1 MDKLKPCPFCGS
13 TNITM
18 GAYSIAPECHIE
30 CECGAGI
37 ELIVNF
43 DAEMSVE
50 EHDDLCAM
58 ELTKA
63 WNQRAQQQSNKPL
76 TQEELRKMDGEPV
89 WCVDGIGN
97 VAWCLVSVWSNREEK
112 AQGADCV
119 DKNDGLWD
127 ATYYGMKGNGEHGLH
142 AVGWLAYRRKPEV
155 QDGT

>member
-1 MDKLKPCPFCGS
+1 MMDELKPCPFCGG

-43 DAEMSVE
+43 NAEMSVE

-63 WNQRAQQQSNKPL
+63 WNQRAQQQENKPL
-76 TQEELRKMDGEPV
+76 TLEELRGMRGEPV
-89 WCVDGIGN
+89 YVVKGKCQWWDIVNFTAGGWLYLRIANKTD
-97 VAWCLVSVWSNREEK
+97 LVL
-112 AQGADCV
+112 D
-119 DKNDGLWD
+119 D
-127 ATYYGMKGNGEHGLH
+127 YGTK
-142 AVGWLAYRRKPEV
+142 WLAYRRKPEV
-155 QDGT
+155 QDG

>member
-1 MDKLKPCPFCGS
+1 MMDELKPCLDELKPCPFCGG

-58 ELTKA
+58 ELAMA
-63 WNQRAQQQSNKPL
+63 WNRRAGLSNNPL
-76 TQEELRKMDGEPV
+76 TLEELRGMRGEPV
-89 WCVDGIGN
+89 YVVKGKCQWWDIVDFTAGGWLYLRIAN
-97 VAWCLVSVWSNREEK
+97 KTDLAL
-112 AQGADCV
+112 D
-119 DKNDGLWD
+119 D
-127 ATYYGMKGNGEHGLH
+127 YGTK
-142 AVGWLAYRRKPEV
+142 WLAYRRKPEV
-155 QDGT
+155 QDG

>member
-1 MDKLKPCPFCGS
+1 MDELKPCPFCGG

-58 ELTKA
+58 ELAMA
-63 WNQRAQQQSNKPL
+63 WNRRAGLSNNPL
-76 TQEELRKMDGEPV
+76 TLEELRGMRGEPV
-89 WCVDGIGN
+89 YVVKGKCQWWDIVDFIAGGWLYLRIANKTDLAIDGY
-97 VAWCLVSVWSNREEK
+97 SN
-112 AQGADCV
+112 
-119 DKNDGLWD
+119 
-127 ATYYGMKGNGEHGLH
+127 
-142 AVGWLAYRRKPEV
+142 GWLAYRRKPEV
-155 QDGT
+155 QDG

>member
-1 MDKLKPCPFCGS
+1 MDELKPCLDELKPCPFCGG

-58 ELTKA
+58 ELAMA
-63 WNQRAQQQSNKPL
+63 WNRRAGLSNNPL
-76 TQEELRKMDGEPV
+76 TLEELRGMRGEPV
-89 WCVDGIGN
+89 YVVKGKCQWWDIVDFIAGDWLYLRIANKTDLAIDGY
-97 VAWCLVSVWSNREEK
+97 SN
-112 AQGADCV
+112 
-119 DKNDGLWD
+119 
-127 ATYYGMKGNGEHGLH
+127 
-142 AVGWLAYRRKPEV
+142 GWLAYRRKPEV
-155 QDGT
+155 QDG

>member
-1 MDKLKPCPFCGS
+1 MDELKPCPFCGG

-43 DAEMSVE
+43 NAEMSVE

-63 WNQRAQQQSNKPL
+63 WNQRAQQQENKPL
-76 TQEELRKMDGEPV
+76 TLEELRGMRGEPV
-89 WCVDGIGN
+89 YVVKGKCQWWDIVNFTAGGWLYLRIANKTD
-97 VAWCLVSVWSNREEK
+97 LVL
-112 AQGADCV
+112 D
-119 DKNDGLWD
+119 D
-127 ATYYGMKGNGEHGLH
+127 YGTK
-142 AVGWLAYRRKPEV
+142 WLAYRRKPEV
-155 QDGT
+155 QDG

>member
-1 MDKLKPCPFCGS
+1 MMDELKPCPFCGG

-58 ELTKA
+58 ELAMA
-63 WNQRAQQQSNKPL
+63 WNRRAGLSNNPL
-76 TQEELRKMDGEPV
+76 TLEELRGMRGEPV
-89 WCVDGIGN
+89 YVVKGKCQWWDIVNFTAGGWLYLRIANKTD
-97 VAWCLVSVWSNREEK
+97 LVL
-112 AQGADCV
+112 D
-119 DKNDGLWD
+119 D
-127 ATYYGMKGNGEHGLH
+127 YGTK
-142 AVGWLAYRRKPEV
+142 WLAYRRKPEV
-155 QDGT
+155 QDG

>member
-1 MDKLKPCPFCGS
+1 MMDELKPCPFCGG

-43 DAEMSVE
+43 NAEMSVE

-63 WNQRAQQQSNKPL
+63 WNQRAQQQENKPL
-76 TQEELRKMDGEPV
+76 TLEELRWMRGEPV
-89 WCVDGIGN
+89 YVVKGKCQWWDIVNFTAGGWLYLRIANKTD
-97 VAWCLVSVWSNREEK
+97 LVL
-112 AQGADCV
+112 D
-119 DKNDGLWD
+119 D
-127 ATYYGMKGNGEHGLH
+127 YGTK
-142 AVGWLAYRRKPEV
+142 WLAYRRKPEV
-155 QDGT
+155 QDG

>member
-1 MDKLKPCPFCGS
+1 MMDELKPCPFCGG

-58 ELTKA
+58 ELAMA
-63 WNQRAQQQSNKPL
+63 WNRRAGLSNNPL
-76 TQEELRKMDGEPV
+76 TLEELRGMRGEPV
-89 WCVDGIGN
+89 YVVKGKCQWWDIVDFIAGGWLYLRIANKTDLAIDGY
-97 VAWCLVSVWSNREEK
+97 SN
-112 AQGADCV
+112 
-119 DKNDGLWD
+119 
-127 ATYYGMKGNGEHGLH
+127 
-142 AVGWLAYRRKPEV
+142 GWLAYRRKPEV
-155 QDGT
+155 QDG

>member
-1 MDKLKPCPFCGS
+1 MMDELKPCLDELKPCPFCGG

-58 ELTKA
+58 ELAMA
-63 WNQRAQQQSNKPL
+63 WNRRAGLSNNPL
-76 TQEELRKMDGEPV
+76 TLEELRGMRGEPV
-89 WCVDGIGN
+89 YVVKGKCQWWDIVDFIAGGWLYLRIANKTDLAIDGY
-97 VAWCLVSVWSNREEK
+97 SN
-112 AQGADCV
+112 
-119 DKNDGLWD
+119 
-127 ATYYGMKGNGEHGLH
+127 
-142 AVGWLAYRRKPEV
+142 GWLAYRRKPEV
-155 QDGT
+155 

>member
-1 MDKLKPCPFCGS
+1 MDELKPCPFCGG

-63 WNQRAQQQSNKPL
+63 WNQRAQQQENKPL
-76 TQEELRKMDGEPV
+76 TLEELRGMRGEPV
-89 WCVDGIGN
+89 YVVKGKCQWWDIVDFIAGGWLYLRIANKTDLAIDGY
-97 VAWCLVSVWSNREEK
+97 SN
-112 AQGADCV
+112 
-119 DKNDGLWD
+119 
-127 ATYYGMKGNGEHGLH
+127 
-142 AVGWLAYRRKPEV
+142 GWLAYRRKPEV
-155 QDGT
+155 

>member
-1 MDKLKPCPFCGS
+1 MMDELKPCPFCGG

-58 ELTKA
+58 ELAMA
-63 WNQRAQQQSNKPL
+63 WNRRAQQQSNKPL
-76 TQEELRKMDGEPV
+76 TLEELRGMRGEPV
-89 WCVDGIGN
+89 YITKGKRQW
-97 VAWCLVSVWSNREEK
+97 
-112 AQGADCV
+112 
-119 DKNDGLWD
+119 WD
-127 ATYYGMKGNGEHGLH
+127 IVNFISEDWLYLRIANKTSLPLDDYGTKLF
-142 AVGWLAYRRKPEV
+142 AYRRKPEV

>member
-1 MDKLKPCPFCGS
+1 MDELKPCPFCGG

-58 ELTKA
+58 ELAMA
-63 WNQRAQQQSNKPL
+63 WNRRAQQQENKPL
-76 TQEELRKMDGEPV
+76 TLEELRGMRGEPV
-89 WCVDGIGN
+89 YVVKGKCQWWDIVDFTAGGWLYLRIAN
-97 VAWCLVSVWSNREEK
+97 KTDLAL
-112 AQGADCV
+112 D
-119 DKNDGLWD
+119 D
-127 ATYYGMKGNGEHGLH
+127 YGTK
-142 AVGWLAYRRKPEV
+142 WLAYRRKPEV
-155 QDGT
+155 QDG

>member
-1 MDKLKPCPFCGS
+1 MMDELKPCLDELKPCPFCGG

-58 ELTKA
+58 ELAMA
-63 WNQRAQQQSNKPL
+63 WNRRAGLSNNPL
-76 TQEELRKMDGEPV
+76 TLEELRGMRGEPV
-89 WCVDGIGN
+89 YVVKGKCQWWDIVDFIAGGWLYLRIANKTDLAIDGY
-97 VAWCLVSVWSNREEK
+97 SN
-112 AQGADCV
+112 
-119 DKNDGLWD
+119 
-127 ATYYGMKGNGEHGLH
+127 
-142 AVGWLAYRRKPEV
+142 GWLAYRRKPEV
-155 QDGT
+155 QDG

>member
-1 MDKLKPCPFCGS
+1 MMDELKPCPFCGG

-63 WNQRAQQQSNKPL
+63 WNQRAQQQENKPL
-76 TQEELRKMDGEPV
+76 TLEELRGMRGEPV
-89 WCVDGIGN
+89 YVVKGKCQWWDIVNFTAGGWLYLRIANKTD
-97 VAWCLVSVWSNREEK
+97 LVL
-112 AQGADCV
+112 D
-119 DKNDGLWD
+119 D
-127 ATYYGMKGNGEHGLH
+127 YGTK
-142 AVGWLAYRRKPEV
+142 WLAYRRKPEV
-155 QDGT
+155 QDG

>member
-1 MDKLKPCPFCGS
+1 MDELKPCPFCGG

-43 DAEMSVE
+43 NAEMSVE

-63 WNQRAQQQSNKPL
+63 WNQRAQQQENKPL
-76 TQEELRKMDGEPV
+76 TLEELRGMRGEPV
-89 WCVDGIGN
+89 YVVKGKCQWWDIVDFIAGGWLYLRIANKTDLAIDGY
-97 VAWCLVSVWSNREEK
+97 SN
-112 AQGADCV
+112 
-119 DKNDGLWD
+119 
-127 ATYYGMKGNGEHGLH
+127 
-142 AVGWLAYRRKPEV
+142 GWLAYRRKPEV
-155 QDGT
+155 QDG

>member
-1 MDKLKPCPFCGS
+1 MDELKPCPFCGG

-58 ELTKA
+58 ELAMA
-63 WNQRAQQQSNKPL
+63 WNRRAQQQSNKPL
-76 TQEELRKMDGEPV
+76 TLEELRGMRGEPV
-89 WCVDGIGN
+89 YITKGKCQWWDIVDFIAGGWLYLRIANKTDLAIDGY
-97 VAWCLVSVWSNREEK
+97 SN
-112 AQGADCV
+112 
-119 DKNDGLWD
+119 
-127 ATYYGMKGNGEHGLH
+127 
-142 AVGWLAYRRKPEV
+142 GWLAYRRKPEV
-155 QDGT
+155 QNGT

>member
-1 MDKLKPCPFCGS
+1 MMDELKPCPFCGG

-63 WNQRAQQQSNKPL
+63 WNQRAQQQENKPL
-76 TQEELRKMDGEPV
+76 TLEELRGMRGEPV
-89 WCVDGIGN
+89 YVVKGKCQWWDIVDFIAGGWLYLRIANKTDLAIDGY
-97 VAWCLVSVWSNREEK
+97 SN
-112 AQGADCV
+112 
-119 DKNDGLWD
+119 
-127 ATYYGMKGNGEHGLH
+127 
-142 AVGWLAYRRKPEV
+142 GWLAYRRKPEV
-155 QDGT
+155 

>member
-1 MDKLKPCPFCGS
+1 MDELKPCPFCGG

-58 ELTKA
+58 ELAMA
-63 WNQRAQQQSNKPL
+63 WNRRAQQQENKPL
-76 TQEELRKMDGEPV
+76 TLEELRGMRGEPV
-89 WCVDGIGN
+89 YVVKGKCQWWDIVDFTAGGWLYLRIANKTDLAIDGY
-97 VAWCLVSVWSNREEK
+97 SN
-112 AQGADCV
+112 
-119 DKNDGLWD
+119 
-127 ATYYGMKGNGEHGLH
+127 
-142 AVGWLAYRRKPEV
+142 GWLAYRRKPEV
-155 QDGT
+155 QDG

>member
-1 MDKLKPCPFCGS
+1 MDELKPCPFCGG

-63 WNQRAQQQSNKPL
+63 WNQRAQQQENKPL
-76 TQEELRKMDGEPV
+76 TLEELRGMRGEPV
-89 WCVDGIGN
+89 YVVKGKCQWWDIVDFTAGGWLYLRIAN
-97 VAWCLVSVWSNREEK
+97 KTDLVL
-112 AQGADCV
+112 D
-119 DKNDGLWD
+119 D
-127 ATYYGMKGNGEHGLH
+127 YGTK
-142 AVGWLAYRRKPEV
+142 WLAYRRKPEV